1 VNFALKGK
9 FVVKLLSPQNIN
21 LEGPRFLKIKYSRQ
35 DSKNLRNPS
44 SKISPSKIFGY
55 MVLHIKAA
63 ERGGQL
69 GHFALGPTLLSS
81 LT

>member
-9 FVVKLLSPQNIN
+9 FVAKLLSPQNIN

-35 DSKNLRNPS
+35 DGKNPRNPN

-55 MVLHIKAA
+55 TVLHIKAD
-63 ERGGQL
+63 ERGGAT
-69 GHFALGPTLLSS
+69 GAFCPGPHSVE
-81 LT
+81 